1 MANRYRPSISEE
13 NKEMI
18 DDFFERY
25 PDLPF
30 SDAKDLMLFATKQYM
45 DTVENDDEIIKRQ
58 KEELKSLAERLKND
72 D

>member
-18 DDFFERY
+18 DDFLERY